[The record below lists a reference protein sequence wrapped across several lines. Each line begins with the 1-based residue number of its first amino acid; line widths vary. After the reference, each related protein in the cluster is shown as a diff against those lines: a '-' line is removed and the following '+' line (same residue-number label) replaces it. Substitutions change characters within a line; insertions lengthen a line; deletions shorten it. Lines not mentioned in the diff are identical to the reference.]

1 MQTITYNLN
10 ITMKHFLTFAII
22 ILNCISLFA
31 QEQDG
36 IVKTIGRPGKQG
48 SPIKNVVVQ
57 ADASTNISLSD
68 SVGHFSISL
77 PYYKDGQAYSLNR
90 VSKIGYKLAD
100 NNLIGRKMPYS
111 KEIPVEI
118 SMVSSEDYNKIKA
131 EIESQIRPVL
141 EKEFKEKWDKLEND
155 YSAKIISKTEYK
167 DKYLELEAEYN
178 NIGSLIDRLADRYA
192 RTDYDRLDSLDNRIN
207 YLIENGEVDEAEQL
221 ILSKG
226 TKKAYEELKES
237 NKKLQVLLEEGV
249 KDEEKMRYKLA
260 DEYLKRFDI
269 ATMRCDNRTAADFLK
284 DRMLLDTTNVEWSMD
299 YAKFISS
306 YLGEYEKALD
316 IYFNLM
322 KRPDID
328 SYSGILYGCIGNVYY
343 TIGNYDKALENLF
356 KSAEIRE
363 KDSSN
368 LEDLALVYS
377 NLSSVYN
384 TAEKLM
390 EGKLYLE
397 KAMSIYENSNDSLGV
412 AYVYSSMAAISY
424 IQGDFN
430 ESEDYYIKS
439 LQIRLSVLGDKDLSV
454 ASIYT
459 NMAVFYKNMAKYDKA
474 LEYIEL
480 ATEIFRSCYG
490 ENHPE
495 TADCYIV
502 KGGILLDRAKEFEV
516 ALECFNNAMEI
527 YSDYFNDS
535 HPRLAEVY
543 NKLGKYYSNIVN
555 DFPKSLEYYKK
566 AAYIEENKFGKEH
579 SSYVISMN
587 NIAYVHSE
595 LGNYKDAI
603 EHYNN
608 ALECAKSVFGE
619 NHNKVGDIC
628 QNIAVAYY
636 KTGKVDLAIEFTDRA
651 RNIFIQSY
659 GENHPTVALTYG
671 NLGSYYSM
679 LRDSK
684 RAMESLNKS
693 LEIYRVLYGEN
704 HPSVANIYD
713 KIGCLL
719 FNDKLYEEAEMYL
732 KKGCTIRVSIY
743 GNTHRDVASSYNNI
757 SQLYSARG
765 NYVKAN
771 EYLQKSL
778 NILVPIFGENHPM
791 IATVFSNIG
800 ALYQK
805 QNDVVNAIFFSKKAL
820 SILEKV
826 FDSTHPNIML
836 YKYGLADLYYKA
848 GMFKEALPLIIEV
861 YYNARNGKIEGVR
874 DKEVEFYFRF
884 LHQLFFRVMADKNY
898 SGEFDE
904 EFAKIMKNTI
914 ITAKVGKGSYA
925 ESIGL
930 SGLCETIVYE
940 GWDIADEKMSF
951 FVHNVN
957 VADKEEKS
965 CVMIC
970 GGKYYPITFKGK
982 LGVAFNPKYVSEE
995 EKLEL
1000 IKSYKKWAKK
1010 NKKLF
1015 K

>member
-1 MQTITYNLN
+1 
-10 ITMKHFLTFAII
+10 MKHFLICAII
-22 ILNCISLFA
+22 ILNCIPLFA

-57 ADASTNISLSD
+57 ADASSNVSLSD
-68 SVGHFSISL
+68 SIGHFSISL
-77 PYYKDGQAYSLNR
+77 PHYKDGQAYSLNR

-131 EIESQIRPVL
+131 EIERQIRPVL

-155 YSAKIISKTEYK
+155 YSAKIISETEYK

-178 NIGSLIDRLADRYA
+178 NIGSLIDKLADRYA
-192 RTDYDRLDSLDNRIN
+192 RTDYDRLDSLDNKIN
-207 YLIENGEVDEAEQL
+207 YLIENGKVDEAEQL

-237 NKKLQVLLEEGV
+237 NRRLQVLLEEGV
-249 KDEEKMRYKLA
+249 RNEERMRYKLA

-269 ATMRCDNRTAADFLK
+269 ATMRCDNKTAANFLK

-316 IYFNLM
+316 IYSNLL

-328 SYSGILYGCIGNVYY
+328 LYSGILYGCIGNVYY
-343 TIGNYDKALENLF
+343 TTGNYDKALENLF

-377 NLSSVYN
+377 NISSLYN
-384 TAEKLM
+384 TTEKLM

-397 KAMSIYENSNDSLGV
+397 KAMSIYENSDDSLGI

-430 ESEDYYIKS
+430 KTEDYYNKS
-439 LQIRLSVLGDKDLSV
+439 LRIRLSVLGDKDLSV

-459 NMAVFYKNMAKYDKA
+459 NLAVFYKNMAKYDKA
-474 LEYIEL
+474 LGYIEL
-480 ATEIFRSCYG
+480 ATEIFRTCYG
-490 ENHPE
+490 GNHPE

-502 KGGILLDRAKEFEV
+502 KGGILLEQAKEFEV
-516 ALECFNNAMEI
+516 ALECFNNALEI
-527 YSDYFNDS
+527 YSDFFNDS

-543 NKLGKYYSNIVN
+543 NKLGKYYSNVVN

-566 AAYIEENKFGKEH
+566 AACIEENKFGKKH

-595 LGNYKDAI
+595 LGNYKEAI

-608 ALECAKSVFGE
+608 ALECAKLVFGE

-636 KTGKVDLAIEFTDRA
+636 KMGKVDLAIEFTDKA
-651 RNIFIQSY
+651 HNIFTQSY
-659 GENHPTVALTYG
+659 GESHPTVALTYS
-671 NLGSYYSM
+671 NLGSYYN
-679 LRDSK
+679 LLKERE
-684 RAMESLNKS
+684 RAIAYLNKS

-713 KIGCLL
+713 KIGCILV
-719 FNDKLYEEAEMYL
+719 DEKSYEDAEAYL
-732 KKGCTIRVSIY
+732 KKGCSIRESIY
-743 GNTHRDVASSYNNI
+743 GDSHRDVASSYNNI
-757 SQLYSARG
+757 SQSYSARG
-765 NYVKAN
+765 KYAEAKV
-771 EYLQKSL
+771 YLEKSL
-778 NILVPIFGENHPM
+778 NILVSIFGENHPT
-791 IATVFSNIG
+791 IATIYSNIG
-800 ALYQK
+800 FLYLR
-805 QNDVVNAIFFSKKAL
+805 QNDMENAISFSKKSL
-820 SILEKV
+820 EILEKV
-826 FDSTHPNIML
+826 FDSTHPNVML
-836 YKYGLADLYYKA
+836 YKHGLADLYYKA

-874 DKEVEFYFRF
+874 EKEVEFYFQF

-904 EFAKIMKNTI
+904 EFSKIMKNTI
-914 ITAKVGKGSYA
+914 IVAKVGKGSYA

-930 SGLCETIVYE
+930 SGVCETIVYE
-940 GWDIADEKMSF
+940 DWNIADEKMSF

-970 GGKYYPITFKGK
+970 DGKYYPITFKGK
-982 LGVAFNPKYVSEE
+982 LGVTFNPRYVSEE

-1010 NKKLF
+1010 NKQLF